1 MPLQKGPIHLVHE
14 EAGIYPPDD
23 VLTKI
28 DSSSFIG
35 ATINIENH
43 HIKSQLSLVHTL
55 QHKRVFIK
63 AQHHVSLYTNDCRFL
78 LGTKLSL
85 CLLQFVWLDLV
96 TCMQNI
102 LSHCL
107 QFTVWYHYSFSTHT
121 VDSHGSRAGIK
132 IPWRFTG
139 PEGWKNWVFKKWKVL
154 KMFR

>member
-1 MPLQKGPIHLVHE
+1 MKRMGFILPTMSWLK
-14 EAGIYPPDD
+14 
-23 VLTKI
+23 LTQNC
-28 DSSSFIG
+28 SFIG

-85 CLLQFVWLDLV
+85 CLLQFVWFDLV
-96 TCMQNI
+96 TCVQNI

-132 IPWRFTG
+132 IPRRFTG
-139 PEGWKNWVFKKWKVL
+139 PRGWKNRDLKKVKSFI
-154 KMFR
+154 MFR